1 MLSYSQERKYNM
13 YTVEFYEDKNGVS
26 EVRDYFIKLAE
37 EAKTDKNARINKN
50 KIFSYVRAL
59 EEYGTR
65 IGKPIVKHIDGNLWE
80 LRPLSNR
87 IFFFYW
93 KDNKFVLVHHYIKK
107 SQKAPKKEIKRAMQN
122 IKDWIERNG

>member
-1 MLSYSQERKYNM
+1 M
-13 YTVEFYEDKNGVS
+13 YTVEFYEDKNGIS
-26 EVRDYFIKLAE
+26 EVRNYLNKLAR
-37 EAKTDKNARINKN
+37 EAKTDKSARINKN

-93 KDNKFVLVHHYIKK
+93 KDNKFVLVHYYIKR
-107 SQKAPKKEIKRAMQN
+107 SQKTPKKEIKKAMNN

>member
-1 MLSYSQERKYNM
+1 M
-13 YTVEFYEDKNGVS
+13 YTIEFYEDANGVS
-26 EVRDYFIKLAE
+26 EVRDYLVKLAE
-37 EAKTDKNARINKN
+37 EAKTDKNVRINKN

-65 IGKPIVKHIDGNLWE
+65 IGKPIVKHIEGNLWE

-93 KDNKFVLVHHYIKK
+93 KNNKFVLVHYYIKK
-107 SQKAPKKEIKRAMQN
+107 SQKTPKKEIKKAMSN
-122 IKDWIERNG
+122 MKDWLERNN